1 MRVPGGSRRRAWP
14 SVIQTTVALA
24 ALAVLLAWPVPVA
37 LSRASWPARAPA
49 TALLLWQAIALAGGL
64 SMIGSLLIVG
74 LDPFGDNLLDG
85 LGALVPG
92 LGALVAGPSP
102 AIALN
107 LLALAAAA
115 GLGIHFVLVLAR
127 TAVLIERQRER
138 HRRLIRLL
146 SSPLPDR
153 PHTRLLDLAAPVA
166 YCLPGGTGSVTVLSA
181 GLIELLD
188 DNELRAVVEHE
199 KAHLSQRHYIVQT
212 AFDAWHR
219 SLPRFPIAS
228 RAKREVG
235 MLIEM
240 LADDRARRVV
250 DDRTLASAISLVSN
264 ANAGASAD
272 TAAGLGSGA
281 GVPMPDL
288 SSPSGE
294 QLRARVTRLIEGSAP
309 LPPAGRATVLL
320 AAVALVAV
328 PTVLLVAPALMSL
341 AS

>member
-1 MRVPGGSRRRAWP
+1 M
-14 SVIQTTVALA
+14 IQAAVALA

-64 SMIGSLLIVG
+64 SMIGSLLMLG
-74 LDPFGDNLLDG
+74 LAPFGDNLLAG
-85 LGALVPG
+85 LGLLAAGP
-92 LGALVAGPSP
+92 GALVASAPLA
-102 AIALN
+102 AIAPN

-115 GLGIHFVLVLAR
+115 GLGIYLVLVLAR
-127 TAVLIERQRER
+127 TAALIQLQRRR
-138 HRRLIRLL
+138 HRRLVRLL

-153 PHTRLLDLAAPVA
+153 PHTRLLDLAVPVA

-188 DNELRAVVEHE
+188 ENELRAVVEHE
-199 KAHLSQRHYIVQT
+199 KAHLSQRHDIVQT

-250 DDRTLASAISLVSN
+250 DDRTLASAISLVST
-264 ANAGASAD
+264 ANAGA
-272 TAAGLGSGA
+272 GPGA
-281 GVPMPDL
+281 GVPMGDPV
-288 SSPSGE
+288 SRSGD
-294 QLRARVTRLIEGSAP
+294 QLRARVTRLIAGSPP
-309 LPPAGRATVLL
+309 LPLAGRLPVAL

-328 PTVLLVAPALMSL
+328 PTVLLVAPALVSI
-341 AS
+341 AG